1 MPLSGRLADGCCI
14 AVGCMEAP
22 FALFSRSTLM
32 ACQSVCAAHRCLVRA
47 FLRSNTVFLST
58 IHLFWASAAL
68 LSVLSACS
76 FAFLGTLQ
84 CALVSGHVFALQ
96 AHAQRP
102 FALCVAG
109 ASSVTLSSCLLS
121 SGNATGA
128 DVGLLRLVANIS
140 MTLEA
145 LVEGSLIPSPWG
157 ITPALGV
164 EGNESS
170 YYRKRAC

>member
-1 MPLSGRLADGCCI
+1 MFVAFVRSLSGRVLHCGRLY
-14 AVGCMEAP
+14 GSP
-22 FALFSRSTLM
+22 
-32 ACQSVCAAHRCLVRA
+32 VR
-47 FLRSNTVFLST
+47 TVFAIDVDGVPECLRGASLPRSCNFCDPIRCFSA

-68 LSVLSACS
+68 LSGHL
-76 FAFLGTLQ
+76 FAW
-84 CALVSGHVFALQ
+84 Q

-128 DVGLLRLVANIS
+128 DVGLLLLVANIS
-140 MTLEA
+140 MTLES
-145 LVEGSLIPSPWG
+145 LVEGPLIPSPWG
-157 ITPALGV
+157 ITPALGI

-170 YYRKRAC
+170 YYRKRACCDLR

>member
-1 MPLSGRLADGCCI
+1 MLHCGRLYGR
-14 AVGCMEAP
+14 P
-22 FALFSRSTLM
+22 
-32 ACQSVCAAHRCLVRA
+32 VR
-47 FLRSNTVFLST
+47 TVFAIDVDGVPECLRGALLPRSCNFCDPIRCFSA

-68 LSVLSACS
+68 LSGLSTCS

-140 MTLEA
+140 MTLES
-145 LVEGSLIPSPWG
+145 LVEGPLIPSPWG
-157 ITPALGV
+157 ITPALGI

>member
-32 ACQSVCAAHRCLVRA
+32 ACQSACAAHRCLVRA
-47 FLRSNTVFLST
+47 FLRSNTVFLGYSSFLG
-58 IHLFWASAAL
+58 IGSASIGAL
-68 LSVLSACS
+68 NVLIW
-76 FAFLGTLQ
+76 FLGTLQ
-84 CALVSGHVFALQ
+84 CALVSGHLFAWQ

-140 MTLEA
+140 MTLES
-145 LVEGSLIPSPWG
+145 LVEGPLIPSPWG
-157 ITPALGV
+157 ITPALGI

>member
-1 MPLSGRLADGCCI
+1 MPLSDRLADGCCI

-32 ACQSVCAAHRCLVRA
+32 ACQSACAAHRCLVRA
-47 FLRSNTVFLST
+47 FLRSNRCFSA

-68 LSVLSACS
+68 LSGHL
-76 FAFLGTLQ
+76 FAW
-84 CALVSGHVFALQ
+84 Q

-140 MTLEA
+140 MTLEF
-145 LVEGSLIPSPWG
+145 LVEGPLIPSPWG
-157 ITPALGV
+157 ITPALGI

-170 YYRKRAC
+170 YYRKRVCCDLR